1 MVQRK
6 KDWAIFTRYFIYIII
21 LLAIISGFVYY
32 ITRPLSP
39 TLIANHK
46 RITAIE
52 EEVKNLRK
60 TFGYE
65 QNAITYAISHGIK
78 NSKEIYKQSE
88 AKAMQSF
95 TKLKSLIKDK
105 KINIYLDNL
114 IYNQTIFSEQV
125 ARLYSTLASKKK
137 VTLTYDEQTDL
148 KAYGLSTLNQAKKY
162 TDNFDTLLGKIDE
175 FTAKQEMSYNAVIE
189 SIIKQFKLYGSMLL
203 GILILLTLIITPF
216 FAIEKEDEL
225 QKLSALI
232 KKTTEN
238 NFEDTVPFTNSKNPA
253 FVNIVQNFNT
263 LIMHYLNQKENLKT
277 SAQKTAEKIK
287 NLENT
292 LAELT
297 EEEQKNIAINKENIK
312 NVLEYIQNFE
322 NINFFIKQIELTF
335 ESIQNAN
342 NDITKNQN
350 KMAETLKKSTE
361 ENKKIH
367 ESLIAFNKVAEKI
380 NLLAL
385 NINIEST
392 KLGDETKGF
401 GMISNEIRKLIS
413 DFLEMSRSFTTIIR
427 NNTESLNKSI
437 QTFNSTQDLVKAIK
451 EQFNNTKNNINSI
464 HETIQKEIS
473 IEKGIENSQ
482 ETAIETSHLVE
493 EKILQ
498 IKKDFEDL
506 NSEISH
512 LLSKNFY
519 SEEEVKTDSNY
530 YESKELDEIAEK
542 SIFNEE

>member
-1 MVQRK
+1 MAQKK
-6 KDWAIFTRYFIYIII
+6 KDWSIFTRYFIYIII
-21 LLAIISGFVYY
+21 LFAIISGFVYY
-32 ITRPLSP
+32 ITMPLSP
-39 TLIANHK
+39 TLVAEHK
-46 RITAIE
+46 RITAMN

-65 QNAITYAISHGIK
+65 QNAITYAISYGIK

-88 AKAMQSF
+88 AKTMSSF

-105 KINIYLDNL
+105 KIGIYLDNL
-114 IYNQTIFSEQV
+114 IYNQTMFSEQV
-125 ARLYSTLASKKK
+125 ARLYASLNSKTK

-162 TDNFDTLLGKIDE
+162 TDNFDTLLGKIEDY
-175 FTAKQEMSYNAVIE
+175 TTKQNNIYNSIIQE
-189 SIIKQFKLYGSMLL
+189 IIKQFKFYGSILL
-203 GILILLTLIITPF
+203 GILILLTLLITPF
-216 FAIEKEDEL
+216 FASKKEDEL
-225 QKLSALI
+225 KKLSTLI
-232 KKTTEN
+232 QKTTEN
-238 NFEDTVPFTNSKNPA
+238 NFEDTVPFTNSKNQA
-253 FVNIVQNFNT
+253 FVNIIQNFNT
-263 LIMHYLNQKENLKT
+263 LIMHYLNQKENLKI
-277 SAQKTAEKIK
+277 SAQKAVKKIK
-287 NLENT
+287 NLEDT

-297 EEEQKNIAINKENIK
+297 EEEKKNIAINKENVK

-322 NINFFIKQIELTF
+322 NINFFIKQIELTL

-342 NDITKNQN
+342 NNITKNQN
-350 KMAETLKKSTE
+350 KMAETLKKSTG

-385 NINIEST
+385 NINIEAT

-427 NNTESLNKSI
+427 SNTESLNKSI

-464 HETIQKEIS
+464 HEAIQKEIS
-473 IEKGIENSQ
+473 IEKGIEDTQ
-482 ETAIETSHLVE
+482 ETAIQTSHIVE

-498 IKKDFEDL
+498 VEKDFEDL
-506 NSEISH
+506 NSEVTN
-512 LLSKNFY
+512 LSSENFY
-519 SEEEVKTDSNY
+519 SEEEVETGSNY

-542 SIFNEE
+542 SIFNDE